1 MGLSPTSAAG
11 LVAGFNLSSAVG
23 RIGFGQ
29 IADYLGPI
37 NSLTLALSLNAISL
51 LVIWPVSTSLAPL
64 IIFVVVNGTAN
75 GGFYSCIPSAVG
87 SITDSSRFA
96 SAMGLLVTGW
106 AGGYLMVGPN
116 AEILMVNSSYRT
128 SRARL

>member
-1 MGLSPTSAAG
+1 M
-11 LVAGFNLSSAVG
+11 AGFNLSSAVG

-116 AEILMVNSSYRT
+116 AEILVYN
-128 SRARL
+128 